1 MVTCAEFP
9 NKTHMTRAVLPRRR
23 SLALRPSIRFQ
34 EGCVLNANCRVV
46 LAAALIGVAAC
57 DRNAPT
63 AAPPAAPAPA
73 PEFMVVVPAS
83 LGTAL
88 RGLDAAQRARFE
100 AGRAVFATVFTPETG
115 LGPLFNS
122 VGCANCHEQPVIG
135 GSGNNDPA
143 EGGEDIE
150 IHATAFHGAGARC
163 DDLAAVGG
171 QVIQKQLTPALSG
184 VLGITAEPIPA
195 AATDSGHRTT
205 PDVFGFGLLDA
216 VPDAEI
222 LARADPLDRNGDG
235 ISGRP
240 NRTAD
245 GRLGRFGRK
254 AQAATLREF
263 NAEAFVMEMGITN
276 PLVQTEQTVGGLP
289 LPAGVDPLPEPEIS
303 AKQLDAADAF
313 VRFLAPPA
321 RVPLDFTGALGAI
334 AFRKIGCASCH
345 VPNLVTGPNPVRAL
359 RFRVVSAYTDLL
371 LHDMGP
377 DLADICLGQAQ
388 PAEFRTEPLMGLRF
402 ATAFLHDG
410 RAATISQAIA
420 LHAGEAARARDR
432 FLRLTPFARRALLR
446 FLRTL

>member
-1 MVTCAEFP
+1 MLHANQRT
-9 NKTHMTRAVLPRRR
+9 LL
-23 SLALRPSIRFQ
+23 LAT
-34 EGCVLNANCRVV
+34 
-46 LAAALIGVAAC
+46 LIGVAAC

-63 AAPPAAPAPA
+63 ALPPGPAPGVSGPT
-73 PEFMVVVPAS
+73 PEFTVVPAS

-88 RGLDAAQRARFE
+88 RNLDAGRLRQFE
-100 AGRAVFATVFTPETG
+100 AGRVVFATVFTPETG
-115 LGPLFNS
+115 LGPLFNAVS
-122 VGCANCHEQPVIG
+122 CASCHEAPVVGGG
-135 GSGNNDPA
+135 GSNDPA
-143 EGGEDIE
+143 EGDEDIE
-150 IHATAFHGAGARC
+150 LHATAFHGAGARC

-171 QVIQKQLTPALSG
+171 QVIQKQLTPALSAY
-184 VLGITAEPIPA
+184 LNLTSEPIPA

-205 PDVFGFGLLDA
+205 PDLFGFGLLDA

-263 NAEAFVMEMGITN
+263 NADAFVMEMGITN
-276 PLVQTEQTVGGLP
+276 PVNQTEQT
-289 LPAGVDPLPEPEIS
+289 
-303 AKQLDAADAF
+303 DAADAF
-313 VRFLAPPA
+313 VRFLAPPP
-321 RVPLDFTGALGAI
+321 RVPLDFAGAI
-334 AFRKIGCASCH
+334 GAVTFRRIGCASCH
-345 VPNLVTGPNPVRAL
+345 VPALVTGANPVPAL
-359 RFRVVSAYTDLL
+359 RFRVVPAFTDLL

-388 PAEFRTEPLMGLRF
+388 PSEFRTEPLMGLRF

-410 RAATISQAIA
+410 RATTISQAIQ
-420 LHAGEAARARDR
+420 LHGGEGLRARNR
-432 FLRLTPFARRALLR
+432 FMRLTPLERRTVLR

>member
-1 MVTCAEFP
+1 M
-9 NKTHMTRAVLPRRR
+9 LYR
-23 SLALRPSIRFQ
+23 SLAL
-34 EGCVLNANCRVV
+34 AT
-46 LAAALIGVAAC
+46 LIGVAGC

-63 AAPPAAPAPA
+63 AAPPAAAPPA
-73 PEFMVVVPAS
+73 PEFMVVPAS

-88 RGLDAAQRARFE
+88 RNLDAAQRRRFE

-115 LGPLFNS
+115 LGPLFNAVS
-122 VGCANCHEQPVIG
+122 CASCHEQPVIG
-135 GSGNNDPA
+135 GSGSNDPA

-150 IHATAFHGAGARC
+150 VHATAFHGAGARC

-171 QVIQKQLTPALSG
+171 QVIQKQLTPALSDF
-184 VLGITAEPIPA
+184 LHITAEPIPA

-205 PDVFGFGLLDA
+205 PDLFGFGLLDA
-216 VPDAEI
+216 VPDAVI
-222 LARADPLDRNGDG
+222 LARADPLDRNHDG

-263 NAEAFVMEMGITN
+263 NADAFVMEMGITN
-276 PLVQTEQTVGGLP
+276 PVNQMEQTIGGLP

-303 AKQLDAADAF
+303 AEQLDAADAF
-313 VRFLAPPA
+313 VRFLAPPPRA
-321 RVPLDFTGALGAI
+321 PLDFVGALGAVV
-334 AFRKIGCASCH
+334 FRKIGCNGCH
-345 VPNLVTGPNPVRAL
+345 VPALVTGANRVPAL
-359 RFRVVSAYTDLL
+359 RFRVVPAFTDLL

-377 DLADICLGQAQ
+377 DLADICLGEAQ
-388 PAEFRTEPLMGLRF
+388 PSEFRTEPLMGLRF

-410 RAATISQAIA
+410 RAATISQAIE
-420 LHAGEAARARDR
+420 LHGGEARAARNR
-432 FLRLTPFARRALLR
+432 FLRLTAFERRALLR

>member
-1 MVTCAEFP
+1 
-9 NKTHMTRAVLPRRR
+9 VLHANYR
-23 SLALRPSIRFQ
+23 SLVIAT
-34 EGCVLNANCRVV
+34 
-46 LAAALIGVAAC
+46 LIGVAAC

-63 AAPPAAPAPA
+63 AAPPATSVPT
-73 PEFMVVVPAS
+73 PEFMVVPAS

-88 RGLDAAQRARFE
+88 RNLDAAQRRRFE

-115 LGPLFNS
+115 LGPLFNAVS
-122 VGCANCHEQPVIG
+122 CASCHEQPVIG
-135 GSGNNDPA
+135 GGGNNDPA

-150 IHATAFHGAGARC
+150 VHATAFHGAGARC

-171 QVIQKQLTPALSG
+171 QVIQKQLTPALSD
-184 VLGITAEPIPA
+184 VLHITAEPIPA
-195 AATDSGHRTT
+195 AATDSGHRST
-205 PDVFGFGLLDA
+205 PDLFGFGLLDA

-263 NAEAFVMEMGITN
+263 NADAFVMEMGITN
-276 PLVQTEQTVGGLP
+276 PGNQTEQTVGGMP

-303 AKQLDAADAF
+303 AEQFDAADAF
-313 VRFLAPPA
+313 VRFLAPPPRAPLGLVGA
-321 RVPLDFTGALGAI
+321 RGAVVFA
-334 AFRKIGCASCH
+334 RIGCASCH
-345 VPNLVTGPNPVRAL
+345 VPVLVTGANPVPAL
-359 RFRVVSAYTDLL
+359 RFRVVPAFTDLL

-377 DLADICLGQAQ
+377 DLADICLAQAQ
-388 PAEFRTEPLMGLRF
+388 PSEFRTEPLMGLRF

-410 RAATISQAIA
+410 RATTISQAIE
-420 LHAGEAARARDR
+420 LHGGEGLAARNR
-432 FLRLTPFARRALLR
+432 FVRLRPFERYALLR
-446 FLRTL
+446 FLRSL